1 MKNIFLI
8 SPTILNE
15 SISFF
20 ENNKKIQ
27 VLDEADDLIFTVI
40 SSQAWSE
47 LNEKVLAKSIFYN
60 ELHEGVKL
68 QILTE
73 GAVGDFFSKVG
84 EFFRKVWEATKQ
96 FFSNVWMKIQQISLT
111 KKAFVE
117 KYKDIIIEGARNLA
131 FNKTQAVIIKNAEKH
146 YNDLEEVIK
155 ELKEFSQGKLN
166 QVMSEVKEKI
176 KADKPNSEF
185 LNKLKAELEGNINTA
200 FNLCTSLIVNIQRD
214 IETDIVTTD
223 YVNIAMNFIININS
237 YITFINDFF
246 KTEEDSYKT
255 MIDVIQNVLKDLK
268 NLERYEQQQQNNSSN
283 IYNLLKR
290 NKNQMLYTLNEE
302 NNEGQSGN
310 SNTSIIK
317 KEENTGSQ
325 LGNSNQSS
333 KENLN
338 QNNQNNDENKTQ
350 NNQAKQNQNDKISQ
364 MARYIKTM
372 IALVKTYLDKVRTMK
387 NKIISALNK
396 LSSKFFEI
404 IKLCTKYGKRKVSQA
419 FKEKEFQSNTYPN
432 S

>member
-73 GAVGDFFSKVG
+73 AAVGDFFSKIG

-96 FFSNVWMKIQQISLT
+96 FFSNVWMKIQQIFLT

-146 YNDLEEVIK
+146 YQELDEAIK
-155 ELKEFSQGKLN
+155 KLKEFSQGKLN
-166 QVMSEVKEKI
+166 QVMSEVEKEI

-185 LNKLKAELEGNINTA
+185 TKRLEAELEGNISIA
-200 FNLCTSLIVNIQRD
+200 FNLCTLLVAGIQRD
-214 IETDIVTTD
+214 IETDVVTTN

-237 YITFINDFF
+237 YIAFVNDFF

-255 MIDVIQNVLKDLK
+255 AINVIQDILKNLK
-268 NLERYEQQQQNNSSN
+268 NLERYKQQDNNQNSNNEVHQNSSN

-290 NKNQMLYTLNEE
+290 NKNQLLYTLNEE
-302 NNEGQSGN
+302 DN
-310 SNTSIIK
+310 SETD
-317 KEENTGSQ
+317 
-325 LGNSNQSS
+325 S
-333 KENLN
+333 K
-338 QNNQNNDENKTQ
+338 NNQNNNENKTQ
-350 NNQAKQNQNDKISQ
+350 NNQVKQNQDNKISE
-364 MARYIKTM
+364 MTRYIKSIMT
-372 IALVKTYLDKVRTMK
+372 LVKAYLDKIRTMK

-419 FKEKEFQSNTYPN
+419 FKKKEFQSNTYPN